1 MSNTPVITVAE
12 LATMIANGD
21 KIVVADCRFDPFAP
35 EAGPAA
41 YVQGHIRGAHYLHL
55 DNDLAGPSGETG
67 GGHPVPSP
75 EDFTTLMRGIGVD
88 DDSLLV
94 AYDGGGLAT
103 ASRLWWLARYFGH
116 ANVVVLNGGMSAWQA
131 AGQPLDPEPAAAGKG
146 NFTAR
151 PDQTMRIDYEDLC
164 DPDKRPL
171 LIDAR
176 DPSRYAGTSEPGDVP
191 AGHIPGSINKFYQEV
206 LGADGLLRDAEA
218 LRGYWSWL
226 EENEEAPVVS
236 CGSGITACVNLLSL
250 EMAGVKGARLYPGSW
265 SDWCQ
270 RGGEVATGADPNQ
283 R

>member
-12 LATMIANGD
+12 LASMIANGD

-75 EDFTTLMRGIGVD
+75 EDFTALMRGIGVD

-131 AGQPLDPEPAAAGKG
+131 AGHEQVVGPLVNRHTKCSLTRLGIHQYSALAGAQVPLVDSATDAGK
-146 NFTAR
+146 
-151 PDQTMRIDYEDLC
+151 PVI
-164 DPDKRPL
+164 
-171 LIDAR
+171 I
-176 DPSRYAGTSEPGDVP
+176 
-191 AGHIPGSINKFYQEV
+191 
-206 LGADGLLRDAEA
+206 EA
-218 LRGYWSWL
+218 T
-226 EENEEAPVVS
+226 E
-236 CGSGITACVNLLSL
+236 
-250 EMAGVKGARLYPGSW
+250 
-265 SDWCQ
+265 
-270 RGGEVATGADPNQ
+270 
-283 R
+283 